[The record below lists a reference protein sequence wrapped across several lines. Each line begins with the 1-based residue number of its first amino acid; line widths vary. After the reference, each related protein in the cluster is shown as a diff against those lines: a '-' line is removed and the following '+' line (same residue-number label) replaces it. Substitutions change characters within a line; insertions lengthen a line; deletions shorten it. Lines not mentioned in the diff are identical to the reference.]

1 MLDCKILKKIPRRQ
15 LIISAIVLGILL
27 TTFLVYCFQ
36 FLTPFSWGE
45 LVGGSQYRPGGI
57 IENKDTKLIQSSLS
71 QQLLKAEDRIFI
83 DFYLNE
89 KKFQFELVNT
99 AGSRTQGLS
108 GRQKIGTDGMLFV
121 FFESGYHGIWMK
133 EMEFDLDLIWL
144 DESGKIID
152 LDLLLPAPKTANLN
166 DLPVYQPSLPASM
179 VLEVPAGFV
188 QKHQIQVGQF
198 IEKAN

>member
-27 TTFLVYCFQ
+27 TAFLVYCFQ
-36 FLTPFSWGE
+36 FLTPFSWRE
-45 LVGGSQYRPGGI
+45 LVSSRQHQPGEI
-57 IENKDTKLIQSSLS
+57 IQNKDTELIQASLS
-71 QQLLKAEDRIFI
+71 QQLLQAEDRILT

-108 GRQKIGTDGMLFV
+108 GRQEIGADGMLFV

-133 EMEFDLDLIWL
+133 EMEFDLDLIWI

-152 LDLLLPAPKTANLN
+152 LDLSLPAPKTANLIN
-166 DLPVYQPSLPASM
+166 LPVYQPSLPASM

-188 QKHQIQVGQF
+188 QKHQIQVGQC